1 MINKIKKFSSDVQS
15 EMRKVSWPTREQLQE
30 STNVVIGVTLVITAI
45 VFVID
50 IGLKTIF
57 DLIF

>member
-1 MINKIKKFSSDVQS
+1 
-15 EMRKVSWPTREQLQE
+15 MRKVSWPTREQLQE